1 MENVVIIDAAR
12 TPMGRSKGGAFRQ
25 VRAEALSAHLM
36 RELLNRNPAIDPASL
51 DDIIWGCVQQTLE
64 QGFNIARNAALLAEI
79 PHRVPAST
87 VNRLCGSSMQA
98 LHDAARAIMT
108 GDAQTCLIGGVEHM
122 GHVPMSHG
130 VDFHP
135 GLSRTVAKAAGM
147 MGLTAEM
154 LARMHHISR
163 EQQDAF
169 AFRSHQRAWA
179 ATQRGDF
186 AREIIPTWGHD
197 ADGVLKRYESDEVIR
212 PETSLEG
219 LAALRPAFDPVSGT
233 VTAGSS
239 SALSDGA
246 AAMLIMSES
255 RAREL
260 GITPRARIRSMAVT
274 GCDPSVMGY
283 GPVPASNMALKRAG
297 LSVADIGLFELNEAF
312 AAQTLPCIKDLGL
325 MAQMDEKV
333 NLNGGAIALGH
344 PLGCSGARIS
354 TTLLNQMTQHD
365 VQFGLATMC
374 IGLGQGI
381 ATVFERIAR
390 VPALPGGFFTA
401 APQINAKASPY
412 ICASSAPRSLQKRSR
427 AIFAISKR
435 PAI

>member
-1 MENVVIIDAAR
+1 MENVVIIDALR

-25 VRAEALSAHLM
+25 VRAEDLSAHLM
-36 RELLNRNPAIDPASL
+36 RELLNRYPALNPASL
-51 DDIIWGCVQQTLE
+51 DDVVWGCVQQTLE

-79 PHRVPAST
+79 PHRVPATT

-98 LHDAARAIMT
+98 LHDAARAIMV
-108 GDAQTCLIGGVEHM
+108 GDAHACLVGGVEHM

-135 GLSRTVAKAAGM
+135 GLGRTVAKAAGM

-154 LARMHHISR
+154 LAHMHHISR

-169 AFRSHQRAWA
+169 ALRSHQRAWA

-186 AREIIPTWGHD
+186 LREIVPTYGHD
-197 ADGVLKRYESDEVIR
+197 ADGVLKRYDYDEVIR
-212 PETSLEG
+212 EETSLEG
-219 LAALRPAFDPVSGT
+219 LAALKPAFDAVNGT

-246 AAMLIMSES
+246 SAMLVMSES

-260 GITPRARIRSMAVT
+260 GLTPRARIKSMAVI
-274 GCDPSVMGY
+274 GCDPSIMGY
-283 GPVPASNMALKRAG
+283 GPVPASKLALKRAG
-297 LSVADIGLFELNEAF
+297 LSVEDIEVFELNEAF

-325 MAQMDEKV
+325 LERLDDKV

-344 PLGCSGARIS
+344 PLGCSGTRIS
-354 TTLLNQMTQHD
+354 TTLLNIMGRRD
-365 VQFGLATMC
+365 AQFGLASMC

-381 ATVFERIAR
+381 ATVFER
-390 VPALPGGFFTA
+390 L
-401 APQINAKASPY
+401 
-412 ICASSAPRSLQKRSR
+412 
-427 AIFAISKR
+427 
-435 PAI
+435 